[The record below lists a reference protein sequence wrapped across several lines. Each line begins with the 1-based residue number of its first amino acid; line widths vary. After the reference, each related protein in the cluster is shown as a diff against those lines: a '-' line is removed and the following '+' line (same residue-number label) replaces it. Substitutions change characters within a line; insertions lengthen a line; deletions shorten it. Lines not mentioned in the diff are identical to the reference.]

1 MARGLSGWRAGAA
14 ALALGVVGAFALP
27 TVPALAQD
35 IAPNAEPIDVALKTG
50 PLLPEEVLRSSALT
64 FPSILEAF
72 EREAAARSDQLAADG
87 AFDLMLKGEY
97 YDRLTGFYSGGFGK
111 VEARQPLRPYGAEVY
126 GSYRVSDGTF
136 PTYENY
142 NYTNN
147 LGEAKV
153 GALFSLL
160 RNRDIDSRRFAIED
174 TRLAASQAQLD
185 VMLVQLNVQHE
196 ALRAYWRW
204 VAAGEEIHVF
214 EELLEI
220 AEARQIGLAREIKEG
235 ARARIALTENE
246 QNLLR
251 RRTLLEQA
259 RRDFATA
266 SNSLGF
272 YLRGSDGQM
281 VVPTR
286 EMLPG
291 RQRMKGAPSAEAL
304 AATPITDVIQTRPE
318 LQTFKLALE
327 RANNKI
333 ALRRNDLEPS
343 LNASVELSRDFGQI
357 GPGGPGFDST
367 DTVVGLTFSVP
378 LQRRAARGA
387 VQRAEAELRET
398 ELRQRRI
405 ADQITTEVGNILANL
420 GAALRLA
427 DLADAEVKQANQMV
441 QAERTRFRLGAGE
454 FFLVNAREETAAN
467 AQIGAIRAE
476 LAGRLAEASYN
487 AATMN
492 LTALGLE

>member
-1 MARGLSGWRAGAA
+1 VLLGAA
-14 ALALGVVGAFALP
+14 ALAAFA
-27 TVPALAQD
+27 PAAASAQD
-35 IAPNAEPIDVALKTG
+35 IAPLEQPREAARAPGT
-50 PLLPEEVLRSSALT
+50 LLPEEVLRSSALT
-64 FPSILEAF
+64 FPAILEAF

-111 VEARQPLRPYGAEVY
+111 VEARQPLRPFGAEVF
-126 GSYRVSDGTF
+126 GSYRVSNGDF
-136 PTYENY
+136 PIYENI
-142 NYTNN
+142 NYTNA

-153 GALFSLL
+153 GALFALL
-160 RNRDIDSRRFAIED
+160 RDRNIDARRFAIED

-185 VMLVQLNVQHE
+185 VLLVQLNVQHE

-204 VAAGEEIHVF
+204 VAAGAEIGVF

-220 AEARQIGLAREIKEG
+220 AEARQIGLTREVAEG

-251 RRTLLEQA
+251 RRALLEEA
-259 RRDFATA
+259 RRDFLTA
-266 SNSLGF
+266 SNSLSF
-272 YLRGSDGQM
+272 YLRGADGQM
-281 VVPTR
+281 IVPTR
-286 EMLPG
+286 EMLPEIA
-291 RQRMKGAPSAEAL
+291 RLQAVIRPETL
-304 AATPITDVIQTRPE
+304 AAQPVSEVVLNRPE
-318 LQTFKLALE
+318 LQTFRLAIE
-327 RANNKI
+327 RATNKV
-333 ALRRNDLEPS
+333 ALRQNDLQPS
-343 LNASVELSRDFGQI
+343 LDARVELSRDFGQI

-378 LQRRAARGA
+378 LQRRQARGA
-387 VQRAEAELRET
+387 LGRAEAELRET

-420 GAALRLA
+420 TAALRLA
-427 DLADAEVKQANQMV
+427 DLAEAEVRQASAMV

-454 FFLVNAREETAAN
+454 FFLVNAREEAAAN
-467 AQIGAIRAE
+467 AQISAIRAE

-492 LTALGLE
+492 LIALGLE

>member
-1 MARGLSGWRAGAA
+1 MKHARKPVLLLPGL
-14 ALALGVVGAFALP
+14 ALALLCAGTAA
-27 TVPALAQD
+27 PALAQD
-35 IAPNAEPIDVALKTG
+35 IVPNAEPLDVALKSG
-50 PLLPEEVLRSSALT
+50 PLLPDEVLRSSALT

-72 EREAAARSDQLAADG
+72 EREAATRADQLAADG

-97 YDRLTGFYSGGFGK
+97 YDRMTGFYSGGFAK
-111 VEARQPLRPYGAEVY
+111 AEARQPLRPYGAEVF

-147 LGEAKV
+147 LGEVKV

-174 TRLAASQAQLD
+174 TRLAATQAQLD
-185 VMLVQLNVQHE
+185 VMLVRLNVQHE

-204 VAAGEEIHVF
+204 VAAGEEIRVF

-220 AEARQIGLAREIKEG
+220 AEARQIGLTREVTEG

-259 RRDFATA
+259 RRDFLVA

-286 EMLPG
+286 EMLPDLA
-291 RQRMKGAPSAEAL
+291 RMKSVARPEVL
-304 AATPITDVIQTRPE
+304 AATPVSEVIQSRPE
-318 LQTFKLALE
+318 LQTFRLALE
-327 RANNKI
+327 RANNRV
-333 ALRRNDLEPS
+333 ALRQNDLQPS

-378 LQRRAARGA
+378 LQRREARGRL
-387 VQRAEAELRET
+387 QRAEAELRET

-405 ADQITTEVGNILANL
+405 ADQITTDVNNILANL
-420 GAALRLA
+420 GAAIKLA

-492 LTALGLE
+492 LQALGLE

>member
-1 MARGLSGWRAGAA
+1 MRLGTVLGPAAIGAA
-14 ALALGVVGAFALP
+14 LLALAPVAA
-27 TVPALAQD
+27 AAQD
-35 IAPNAEPIDVALKTG
+35 IAPVGDPLDVALTTG
-50 PLLPEEVLRSSALT
+50 PLLPDEVLRSSALT
-64 FPSILEAF
+64 FPSILESF
-72 EREAAARSDQLAADG
+72 EREAAARSDQLSADG

-97 YDRLTGFYSGGFGK
+97 YDRLTGYYSGGFGK
-111 VEARQPLRPYGAEVY
+111 VEARQPLRPYGAEVF
-126 GSYRVSDGTF
+126 GSYRVSNGDF
-136 PTYENY
+136 PIYENY

-147 LGEAKV
+147 LGEIKV

-174 TRLAASQAQLD
+174 TRLAASQARLD

-204 VAAGEEIHVF
+204 VGAGEEIRVF

-220 AEARQIGLAREIKEG
+220 AEARQIGLTREVNEG

-251 RRTLLEQA
+251 RRSLLEEA
-259 RRDFATA
+259 KRNFLTA
-266 SNSLGF
+266 ANSLGF
-272 YLRGSDGQM
+272 YLRGSDGRM
-281 VVPTR
+281 VIPTR
-286 EMLPG
+286 EMLPDLS
-291 RQRMKGAPSAEAL
+291 RMKAIAPVEQL
-304 AATPITDVIQTRPE
+304 VATPLSDVIQSRPE

-327 RANNKI
+327 RANNRV

-378 LQRRAARGA
+378 LQRRTARGA

-405 ADQITTEVGNILANL
+405 ADQITTEVGNILVNL
-420 GAALRLA
+420 NTALKQA

-441 QAERTRFRLGAGE
+441 QAERTRFRLGAGD
-454 FFLVNAREETAAN
+454 FFFVNQREETAAN
-467 AQIGAIRAE
+467 AQINAIRAE

-492 LTALGLE
+492 LGALGLE

>member
-1 MARGLSGWRAGAA
+1 MPRGLALPPRRWLACGAA
-14 ALALGVVGAFALP
+14 LLALAAAP
-27 TVPALAQD
+27 ATALAQD
-35 IAPNAEPIDVALKTG
+35 IAPVGDPLEVALTTG
-50 PLLPEEVLRSSALT
+50 PLLPDEVLRSSALT
-64 FPSILEAF
+64 FPAILEAF
-72 EREAAARSDQLAADG
+72 EREAAARSDQLSADG
-87 AFDLMLKGEY
+87 AFDLMLKGEA
-97 YDRLTGFYSGGFGK
+97 YDRLTGFYSGGFAK
-111 VEARQPLRPYGAEVY
+111 AEARQPLRPYGAEVF
-126 GSYRVSDGTF
+126 GSYKISDGTF
-136 PTYENY
+136 PTYENVF
-142 NYTNN
+142 NTNQF
-147 LGEAKV
+147 GEVKV

-174 TRLAASQAQLD
+174 TRLAASQARLD

-204 VAAGEEIHVF
+204 VAAGEEIRVF

-220 AEARQIGLAREIKEG
+220 AEARQVGLSREVREG
-235 ARARIALTENE
+235 ARAAIALTENE

-259 RRDFATA
+259 KRDFQTA

-272 YLRGSDGQM
+272 YLRDSSGQLI
-281 VVPTR
+281 VPTR

-291 RQRMKGAPSAEAL
+291 ARQLKAIPPLEAL
-304 AATPITDVIQTRPE
+304 LSVPVSQVIQTRPE

-327 RANNKI
+327 RA
-333 ALRRNDLEPS
+333 AGRVELRRNDLQPK
-343 LNASVELSRDFGQI
+343 LDASVELSRDFGAV
-357 GPGGPGFDST
+357 GAGGPGFDST

-378 LQRRAARGA
+378 LQRREARGRL
-387 VQRAEAELRET
+387 QRAEAELRET

-405 ADQITTEVGNILANL
+405 ADQITTDVGNILANL
-420 GAALRLA
+420 SAAVKLTELA
-427 DLADAEVKQANQMV
+427 NAEVRQASQMV

>member
-1 MARGLSGWRAGAA
+1 MRRSSAFLRLGTLLGGCA
-14 ALALGVVGAFALP
+14 ALAL
-27 TVPALAQD
+27 ALAG
-35 IAPNAEPIDVALKTG
+35 PNPAAAQDVAPLGDPLDTAIATG
-50 PLLPEEVLRSSALT
+50 PLMPEEVLRSSVLT
-64 FPSILEAF
+64 FPAILEAF
-72 EREAAARSDQLAADG
+72 EREAAARADQLGADG

-97 YDRLTGFYSGGFGK
+97 YDRLTGYYSGGFGK
-111 VEARQPLRPYGAEVY
+111 VEARQPLRPYGAEVF
-126 GSYRVSDGTF
+126 GSYRVSNGDF

-142 NYTNN
+142 NYTNA

-153 GALFSLL
+153 GALFALM
-160 RNRDIDSRRFAIED
+160 RGRDIDSRRFAIED

-185 VMLVQLNVQHE
+185 VMLVRLNVQHE

-204 VAAGEEIHVF
+204 VAAGEEIRVF

-220 AEARQIGLAREIKEG
+220 AEARQIGLTREVNEG

-251 RRTLLEQA
+251 RRSLLEEA
-259 RRDFATA
+259 KRNFVTA
-266 SNSLGF
+266 SNSLSF

-281 VVPTR
+281 IVPTR
-286 EMLPG
+286 DMLPDLA
-291 RQRMKGAPSAEAL
+291 QMKGIAPVETL
-304 AATPITDVIQTRPE
+304 VATPVSAVIVSRPE
-318 LQTFKLALE
+318 LQTVRLAIE
-327 RANNKI
+327 RATNKV
-333 ALRRNDLEPS
+333 ALRQNDLMPS
-343 LNASVELSRDFGQI
+343 LNASVELSRDFGEI
-357 GPGGPGFDST
+357 GPGGVGFDST

-387 VQRAEAELRET
+387 LQRAEAELRET

-405 ADQITTEVGNILANL
+405 ADQITTEVGNIIANL
-420 GAALRLA
+420 TAALKLA
-427 DLADAEVKQANQMV
+427 DLADAEVKQANAMV

-467 AQIGAIRAE
+467 AQISAIRAE

-492 LTALGLE
+492 LPALGLE

>member
-1 MARGLSGWRAGAA
+1 MAPSLALLKLGALLASGA
-14 ALALGVVGAFALP
+14 ALALAPLP
-27 TVPALAQD
+27 AAAQD
-35 IAPNAEPIDVALKTG
+35 IAPIGESLDDALKTG
-50 PLLPEEVLRSSALT
+50 PLLPEEVLRASALT

-72 EREAAARSDQLAADG
+72 EREAAARADQLGADG

-97 YDRLTGFYSGGFGK
+97 YDRLTGYYSGGFGK
-111 VEARQPLRPYGAEVY
+111 VEARQPLRPYGAEVF
-126 GSYRVSDGTF
+126 GSYRVSSGDF

-142 NYTNN
+142 NYTNA

-185 VMLVQLNVQHE
+185 VLLVQLNVQHE

-204 VAAGEEIHVF
+204 VAAGEEIRVF

-220 AEARQIGLAREIKEG
+220 AEARQIGLTREVNEG

-251 RRTLLEQA
+251 RRSLLEEA
-259 RRDFATA
+259 KRNFITA

-272 YLRGSDGQM
+272 YIRGSDGQM
-281 VVPTR
+281 IVPTR
-286 EMLPG
+286 EMLPDLS
-291 RQRMKGAPSAEAL
+291 RFREISPAEKL
-304 AATPITDVIQTRPE
+304 AALPLGEVIQSRPE
-318 LQTFKLALE
+318 LQTFRLALE
-327 RANNKI
+327 RATNKV
-333 ALRRNDLEPS
+333 ALRQNDLQPS

-378 LQRRAARGA
+378 LQRRTARGA
-387 VQRAEAELRET
+387 LQRAEAELRET

-420 GAALRLA
+420 SAALKLS
-427 DLADAEVKQANQMV
+427 DLADAEVKQANAMV

-467 AQIGAIRAE
+467 AQISAIRAA

-492 LTALGLE
+492 LDALGLE

>member
-1 MARGLSGWRAGAA
+1 MARGFALLTGSWLAWGAA
-14 ALALGVVGAFALP
+14 LLALTAPGAA
-27 TVPALAQD
+27 ALAQD
-35 IAPNAEPIDVALKTG
+35 IAPVGDPLEQALTTG
-50 PLLPEEVLRSSALT
+50 PLMPEEVLRSSALT
-64 FPSILEAF
+64 FPAILEAF

-97 YDRLTGFYSGGFGK
+97 YDRLSGFYSGGFGK
-111 VEARQPLRPYGAEVY
+111 VEARQPLRPYGAEVF
-126 GSYRVSDGTF
+126 GSYRLSDGTF
-136 PTYENY
+136 PTYENI
-142 NYTNN
+142 NYTNR
-147 LGEAKV
+147 LGEVKI

-160 RNRDIDSRRFAIED
+160 RNRDIDARRFAIED
-174 TRLAASQAQLD
+174 TRLAASQARLD

-204 VAAGEEIHVF
+204 VAAGEEIRVF

-220 AEARQIGLAREIKEG
+220 AEARQVGLTREFNEG
-235 ARARIALTENE
+235 ARPRIALTENE

-259 RRDFATA
+259 KRDFLTA

-272 YLRGSDGQM
+272 YLRDGAGRM
-281 VVPTR
+281 FVPTR
-286 EMLPG
+286 EHLPAP
-291 RQRMKGAPSAEAL
+291 RQLKAIAPVETLL
-304 AATPITDVIQTRPE
+304 AAPVSEVIQNRPE

-327 RANNKI
+327 RAANRVE
-333 ALRRNDLEPS
+333 LRRNDLQPK
-343 LNASVELSRDFGQI
+343 LDASVELSRDFGQV

-367 DTVVGLTFSVP
+367 DTVVGLTFTVP
-378 LQRRAARGA
+378 LQRREAQGRL
-387 VQRAEAELRET
+387 QRAEAELRET

-420 GAALRLA
+420 GAAVKLA
-427 DLADAEVKQANQMV
+427 QLADAEVRQANQMV

-467 AQIGAIRAE
+467 ARINAIRAE